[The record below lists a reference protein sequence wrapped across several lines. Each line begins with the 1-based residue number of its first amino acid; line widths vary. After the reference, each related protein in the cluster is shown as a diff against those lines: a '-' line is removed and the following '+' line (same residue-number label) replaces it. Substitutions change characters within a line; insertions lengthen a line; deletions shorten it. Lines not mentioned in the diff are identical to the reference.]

1 MTKPDLS
8 SGSDRELL
16 HIARDVLQGQ
26 GYAVELATN
35 GIDLILAEN
44 PYFIV
49 AVAATNTIQDLLLSE
64 GSAESMIA
72 ERLSSGAAGPKVWD
86 AYLVLLT
93 QERSSEDD
101 ATTRDLYAINYD
113 TARLRRIAHTGV
125 DATSV
130 AVAHA
135 LAPFVAPTEETDL
148 DLHDDPFLA
157 FVDALASRGVAR
169 DIANRAV
176 TAFEQGAS
184 LNDIL

>member
-1 MTKPDLS
+1 MNQHLTFN
-8 SGSDRELL
+8 
-16 HIARDVLQGQ
+16 AM
-26 GYAVELATN
+26 
-35 GIDLILAEN
+35 
-44 PYFIV
+44 
-49 AVAATNTIQDLLLSE
+49 NTIQDLLLSE
-64 GSAESMIA
+64 GLAEGVIA
-72 ERLSSGAAGPKVWD
+72 ERLSAGAVGPKKWD

-125 DATSV
+125 DATSW

-135 LAPFVAPTEETDL
+135 LAPFVAPTEETSL
-148 DLHDDPFLA
+148 AIHDDPFLA
-157 FVDALASRGVAR
+157 FVDVLASRGVAR

-184 LNDIL
+184 LNDVL